1 VPTRSNQTARPWSTL
16 SDLDRRAI
24 TVAGHLLMSGVWLE
38 RKVSTLPKFLGTL
51 ATVKER

>member
-1 VPTRSNQTARPWSTL
+1 MPIRSDQTARQWSTP

-38 RKVSTLPKFLGTL
+38 RKVSTLPKLLGTL
-51 ATVKER
+51 ATANER